1 LAKILV
7 TGAAGHAGR
16 FVAPALLAAGHQVR
30 GLFRT
35 SPGDDPRV
43 EWHQA
48 DLVKEQAYDSF
59 LAGCDAVVH
68 LAAELH
74 ATDLMDAVNVD
85 ATRRLALQAAQ
96 HGVRYFGY
104 ASSIVVYGS
113 PRQRF
118 VDESCPRLDP
128 LIPIVRQYHAEP
140 YMLQYARTKAAAEI
154 ALEQVD
160 VPTIMDFYRPA
171 VIVEPSDMLRAGD
184 WSLPRKIFAGYRNT
198 QFVTATDAA
207 AAIVHLVQRG
217 LDASKQ
223 RHSRVEAYN
232 IADQTVLTFSSLF
245 RRAYRA
251 TGNPK
256 FNVAFDVPVIMDI
269 AKDFAYY
276 RNRALRYPLG
286 MLTISPAKLLAT
298 GFVVPLGVERALSD
312 VIADLA
318 SRRSGS
324 KPSGI

>member
-1 LAKILV
+1 MAKILV

-35 SPGDDPRV
+35 TPGEDPRI
-43 EWHQA
+43 EWQQA

-59 LAGCDAVVH
+59 LSGCDAVVH

-74 ATDLMDAVNVD
+74 TTDLMDAVNVD

-113 PRQRF
+113 PRRRF

-128 LIPIVRQYHAEP
+128 LVPLVSQYHAEP
-140 YMLQYARTKAAAEI
+140 YMLQYARTKTAAEI
-154 ALEQVD
+154 ALEQAD
-160 VPTIMDFYRPA
+160 VPTITDFYRPA

-207 AAIVHLVQRG
+207 AAIGHLVHRG
-217 LDASKQ
+217 LEASKQ
-223 RHSRVEAYN
+223 KRSRVEAYN
-232 IADQTVLTFSSLF
+232 VADETVLTFSSLF
-245 RRAYRA
+245 RTAYRA

-256 FNVAFDVPVIMDI
+256 FKVALQVPVIMDI
-269 AKDFAYY
+269 AKDFVYY
-276 RNRALRYPLG
+276 RNKVLRYPLG
-286 MLTISPAKLLAT
+286 MLTISPGKLLAT

-312 VIADLA
+312 AIAALA
-318 SRRSGS
+318 NRRACSE
-324 KPSGI
+324 PPGI